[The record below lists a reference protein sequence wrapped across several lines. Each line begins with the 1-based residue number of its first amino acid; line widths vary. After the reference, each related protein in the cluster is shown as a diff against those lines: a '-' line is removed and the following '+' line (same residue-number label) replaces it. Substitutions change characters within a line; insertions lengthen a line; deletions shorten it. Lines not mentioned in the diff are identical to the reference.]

1 MLRDTVECLGV
12 ARTERFADFSISPVV
27 VFSVR
32 LTMR

>member
-12 ARTERFADFSISPVV
+12 ALPSASRIFSISPVV